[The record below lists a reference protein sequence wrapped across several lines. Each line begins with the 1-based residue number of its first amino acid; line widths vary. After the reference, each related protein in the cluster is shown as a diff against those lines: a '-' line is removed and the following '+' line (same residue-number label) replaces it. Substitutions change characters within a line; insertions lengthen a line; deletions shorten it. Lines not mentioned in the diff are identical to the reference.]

1 MRQIQRHDSERGAAA
16 VELALVLPILI
27 LLLFG
32 IIEFG
37 RAYNAK
43 VTLTHAAR
51 EGARAL
57 AVGDSDPIA
66 VVRDAAPALD
76 ETKLDINATTC
87 EPGELGTV
95 TATYEFSYS
104 IPLFYTGTVDL
115 DAKGVMRCGG

>member
-1 MRQIQRHDSERGAAA
+1 MTQTLHSNERGAAA
-16 VELALVLPILI
+16 VEFALVLPLLM

-57 AVGDSDPIA
+57 AVDDGDPIA
-66 VVRDAAPALD
+66 VTKDAAASLD
-76 ETKLDINATTC
+76 PSKITVTTTVC
-87 EPGELGTV
+87 EPGETGEV
-95 TATYEFSYS
+95 TATYQMTFS
-104 IPLFYTGTVDL
+104 IPLFGDWTSDLSATG
-115 DAKGVMRCGG
+115 AMRCGG